1 MSCVSIHQ
9 HAFGVVL
16 LLEILFLLGQ
26 ALARAF
32 SLSMKPFYK
41 ILLQTKELM
50 AVALIVA
57 IVSDRT
63 NV

>member
-1 MSCVSIHQ
+1 MH
-9 HAFGVVL
+9 
-16 LLEILFLLGQ
+16 LGQ
-26 ALARAF
+26 FCCWKSFFFSVKLSPERSF
-32 SLSMKPFYK
+32 SLSVKPIYK

-57 IVSDRT
+57 IVSDQT